1 MHQKLLYFTA
11 VALWKMRFILLVP
24 GFHYFCI
31 WLSHNG
37 HFDCIMTGQILNTKV
52 FWNTFFKLIFLQ
64 HFLVTG
70 QCDQIWPFSPLLA
83 NFINCLR
90 TVEGLFSMWQNIEHT
105 LANFSCCWTSSHWCK
120 CPNIEQ
126 IFWPLSGHT
135 APEPHPH
142 TLAGS
147 QATHH
152 DFAAKADMTNFTK
165 IKSPLLTSCLE

>member
-1 MHQKLLYFTA
+1 MKKWGLYYWSLVSITFAFGWVTMGIST
-11 VALWKMRFILLVP
+11 ALWQAKFWTQKCFEIHFSSSYFFNTFSSLASVTRF
-24 GFHYFCI
+24 
-31 WLSHNG
+31 G
-37 HFDCIMTGQILNTKV
+37 HFCR
-52 FWNTFFKLIFLQ
+52 FF
-64 HFLVTG
+64 
-70 QCDQIWPFSPLLA
+70 A

-142 TLAGS
+142 TLADS
-147 QATHH
+147 QATHLWPH

>member
-1 MHQKLLYFTA
+1 
-11 VALWKMRFILLVP
+11 MRFILLVP

-105 LANFSCCWTSSHWCK
+105 LANFSCCWASSHWC
-120 CPNIEQ
+120 NVQ
-126 IFWPLSGHT
+126 ILSKYSGRYLVTLLLSHIHT
-135 APEPHPH
+135 HWQAVRPHIFDLT
-142 TLAGS
+142 TL
-147 QATHH
+147 QQRRTWQILQ
-152 DFAAKADMTNFTK
+152 K
-165 IKSPLLTSCLE
+165 